1 MLRRIYT
8 THLQLVD
15 QLESTHT
22 SLPHGLQ
29 SIENALKARVSNLHR
44 VNGQLLLSEK
54 ALSNSEALLRELV
67 VRRVGREVHAELV
80 ERLAKG
86 GVCKHHLLSLVNI
99 LGEQV

>member
-15 QLESTHT
+15 QLEPTHT